1 MRCTSRWC
9 RRSKR
14 RTHREFPIASYS
26 FCRLFHQWCN
36 RTLEQLARRHKLK
49 GQKNRLECW
58 VRKIL
63 MFIARFDANFQL
75 WAMAKFFDLQNY
87 FKFLKIL
94 FVKTTFEVESYKVCC
109 RSENRNYIFLAN
121 LLFST
126 FKLKLSFLL
135 SLKKFL

>member
-1 MRCTSRWC
+1 
-9 RRSKR
+9 
-14 RTHREFPIASYS
+14 
-26 FCRLFHQWCN
+26 
-36 RTLEQLARRHKLK
+36 
-49 GQKNRLECW
+49 
-58 VRKIL
+58 